1 MARAPRSRRYSAFHL
16 VAVGIVILGVA
27 GGVLSFQE
35 LHRRERAQAEINFYR
50 RSSVL
55 NARLNDMLGRY
66 EDGLY
71 SLRTAFSLEGGVT
84 PGEFERI
91 AGNLA
96 QRTPGVQA
104 FEWIPVV
111 PAAGREAAEA
121 ELQRRRGGTAGF
133 TEVDAAGHLIP
144 AVERPEYYPITYVYP
159 IADNERAFGYDLQ
172 GGPTG
177 PDLLHARQSRQMVL
191 TSQIKLVQEKH
202 GERGVIMIWPVYRG
216 GVDGA
221 PDKFAGFVQGVF
233 RVHDMLETV
242 RARTWNTGSILDVL
256 FVDSS
261 ETDPAQ
267 RVLYYRPNDDTA
279 PRDTTPT
286 EEEFSR
292 GLSQEYSLPIGGRTW
307 KIIYRP
313 YPGWLEEQVA
323 PLRWVRV
330 TGIMA
335 ITSLLAGLILVLGRR
350 TEVIRREVEERTAEL
365 TESRRQLS
373 SLLHALPGMAYRCRY
388 DEQMK
393 VIYISVGVESLTG
406 YPAADFISGAVHFR
420 ELIHPEDLDRVR
432 KVTVAGLAARENI
445 EVEYRLFTRDGA
457 ERWVLSRGRGIYSID
472 GRPLFLEGLAIDI
485 TARKQAE
492 QAKLAMERRLLE
504 SQKLESLGLLAGGIA
519 HDFNNILT
527 GILGNASLARLKLGE
542 NAPALA
548 NVHKIELASA
558 RAAEL
563 CQQML
568 SYSGRSSFMI
578 EAVDLSRLVQETLP
592 LLNVSL
598 GARARLHLDFSPRPT
613 VAMADATQLRQ
624 IVMNLVI
631 NAADAMG
638 EHTGDIHVT
647 TGVRSF
653 DRAYLQASNEGETLE
668 AGDYVFLEVR
678 DTGCGM
684 TPETMAR
691 IFDPFFT
698 TKFAG
703 RGLGLA
709 AVRGIVRG
717 HKGAL
722 HVTST
727 LGKGSIFTLLLPPS
741 LTQPVDATHPVS
753 TTPSEYTGNVLVI
766 DDEAPV
772 REAAAE
778 LLRTFGFTTVIA
790 QDGAEGIA
798 QFALNPSSYVL
809 VLLDLTMP
817 TLSGEETLTTLRAI
831 SPTVRVLLIS
841 GYSDNSRATR
851 LAGVGP
857 LRFMQKPFTR
867 DELERKLGE
876 LLG

>member
-1 MARAPRSRRYSAFHL
+1 
-16 VAVGIVILGVA
+16 
-27 GGVLSFQE
+27 
-35 LHRRERAQAEINFYR
+35 
-50 RSSVL
+50 
-55 NARLNDMLGRY
+55 
-66 EDGLY
+66 
-71 SLRTAFSLEGGVT
+71 
-84 PGEFERI
+84 
-91 AGNLA
+91 
-96 QRTPGVQA
+96 
-104 FEWIPVV
+104 
-111 PAAGREAAEA
+111 
-121 ELQRRRGGTAGF
+121 
-133 TEVDAAGHLIP
+133 
-144 AVERPEYYPITYVYP
+144 
-159 IADNERAFGYDLQ
+159 
-172 GGPTG
+172 
-177 PDLLHARQSRQMVL
+177 
-191 TSQIKLVQEKH
+191 
-202 GERGVIMIWPVYRG
+202 
-216 GVDGA
+216 
-221 PDKFAGFVQGVF
+221 
-233 RVHDMLETV
+233 VHDMLETV
-242 RARTWNTGSILDVL
+242 RARTWNSGSILDVL

-261 ETDPAQ
+261 EADPAQ
-267 RVLYYRPNDDTA
+267 HILYYRPNDDTA
-279 PRDTTPT
+279 PRDPVPT

-313 YPGWLEEQVA
+313 YPGWLDDQVA
-323 PLRWVRV
+323 PLRWVRMA
-330 TGIMA
+330 GIA
-335 ITSLLAGLILVLGRR
+335 VISGLLAGLVLILGRR
-350 TEVIRREVEERTAEL
+350 TEVIKRQVDERTAEL

-373 SLLHALPGMAYRCRY
+373 SLLHTLPGMAYRCQY
-388 DEQMK
+388 DDQMK
-393 VIYISVGVESLTG
+393 VIYISVGVEALTG
-406 YPAADFISGAVHFR
+406 YPASEFISGAVHFR
-420 ELIHPEDLDRVR
+420 DLIHPEDLDRVR
-432 KVTVAGLAARENI
+432 KMTLAGLTERHDI

-457 ERWVLSRGRGIYSID
+457 ERWVLSRARGIYSVD
-472 GRPLFLEGLAIDI
+472 GRPMFLEGLAIDI

-492 QAKLAMERRLLE
+492 QAKLAMERRMLE

-548 NVHKIELASA
+548 NVHKIELASG

-568 SYSGRSSFMI
+568 SYSGRSTFVI

-598 GARARLHLDFSPRPT
+598 GSRARLHLNFSPRPT

-638 EHTGDIHVT
+638 ERTGDIYVT
-647 TGVRSF
+647 TGVGVF
-653 DRAYLQASNEGETLE
+653 DRAYVQASNEGEALNG
-668 AGDYVFLEVR
+668 GDYVFLEVR
-678 DTGCGM
+678 DNGSGM
-684 TPETMAR
+684 PPETLAR

-722 HVTST
+722 HVTSS
-727 LGKGSIFTLLLPPS
+727 LGHGSTFTLLLPPS
-741 LTQPVDATHPVS
+741 SVLPPDATETVS
-753 TTPSEYTGNVLVI
+753 TTSREYSGTVLVI

-778 LLRTFGFTTVIA
+778 LLRSFGFTTVVA

-798 QFALNPSSYVL
+798 QFALNPSGYAL

-841 GYSDNSRATR
+841 GYSENSRATR

-867 DELERKLGE
+867 DELERKLRD